1 MLGNIVDKEF
11 FRVCALTAGLA
22 GLMGSS
28 TLHATGGN
36 LVPTSFSHLNAS
48 ALLNQNN
55 VAYDRFIVSYRHG
68 TSGADNA
75 VVVIQNVSADLA
87 RAGLNHAVPA
97 SAAGLAR
104 SGVAVSYLR
113 RLATGAHVVRTSRK
127 LNKTEAMSLMQQIA
141 SDPTVAHVEPDV
153 MMRAISDYR
162 APRALAAADFTP
174 DDPYYVKYQWH
185 LRAGDGSAEKV
196 GSDTTSY
203 ANMGGA
209 DIAKA
214 WDLTEGSGVTVAVL
228 DTGIT
233 HHPDLD
239 TSLGDAGY
247 DFTST
252 ADVSGRPADGRA
264 PGGWDLGD
272 WTTTDPWLSE
282 CVDALHPA
290 ENSSW
295 HGTHVSGTI
304 AEMTNNGNGMAG
316 TAFGAK
322 VLPVRVLGHCG
333 GYTSDIADAIEWASG
348 GHVDGVPDN
357 ANPAQVISMSLG
369 GVGVCTASDVT
380 GMAVADAIS
389 RGTTIVVAAGNS
401 DDDAARYSPASCPG
415 VISVAA
421 VGITGKRAFYSNYGN
436 SVALAAPGGGVY
448 PNDADG
454 GDPVNAG
461 FVWSTI
467 NGGAT
472 VPDEANYTY
481 GGMAGT
487 SQATPHVSGTVA
499 LVVGALH
506 AAGLPALTPG
516 DIKSL
521 LTSTARTFPSMPDQ
535 TIGTGIVDAYAAVNK
550 AVGGGDDDGGDGAA
564 TLINGVAL
572 TGLSG
577 ASGDSRLYKLEVPAG
592 AGGLVL
598 RTFGGSGDVSLYVGD
613 GTVPTV
619 DSHDYA
625 AVHSGNNESVVVTH
639 PVAGTYY
646 LLVVGAK
653 AFSNVAV
660 QATYVA
666 PKP

>member
-1 MLGNIVDKEF
+1 MLGNIMGKEL
-11 FRVCALTAGLA
+11 FRVCALSAGLA
-22 GLMGSS
+22 GLLASS
-28 TLHATGGN
+28 TLYATGSN
-36 LVPTSFSHLNAS
+36 VTPASFSRLNAS
-48 ALLNQNN
+48 ALQSQNN
-55 VAYDRFIVSYRHG
+55 VTYDRFIVTYRPG
-68 TSGADNA
+68 TSGAGSSTA
-75 VVVIQNVSADLA
+75 VVQNVSANLA
-87 RAGLNHAVPA
+87 RAGLNRAIPA
-97 SAAGLAR
+97 SASSGAR
-104 SGVAVSYLR
+104 GAVAVSYLR
-113 RLATGAHVVRTSRK
+113 KLATGAHVVRTSRK
-127 LNKTEAMSLMQQIA
+127 LSKAEAASLMQQIA

-153 MMRAISDYR
+153 MMHAISDYR
-162 APRALAAADFTP
+162 APKTLAAADFTP
-174 DDPYYVKYQWH
+174 DDPYYAEYQWH

-196 GSDTTSY
+196 GTDTTSY

-214 WDLTEGSGVTVAVL
+214 WDLADGSGVTVAVL

-264 PGGWDLGD
+264 AGGWDLGD
-272 WTTTDPWLSE
+272 WTTAEPWLSE
-282 CVDALHPA
+282 CVDSEHPA
-290 ENSSW
+290 EDSSW

-316 TAFGAK
+316 SAFGAK

-357 ANPAQVISMSLG
+357 ANPAQVINMSLG
-369 GVGVCTASDVT
+369 GTGVCTASDVT
-380 GMAVADAIS
+380 GKAVADAIS
-389 RGTTIVVAAGNS
+389 RGTTVVVAAGNTN
-401 DDDAARYSPASCPG
+401 DDAASYSPASCPG
-415 VISVAA
+415 VITVAA
-421 VGITGKRAFYSNYGN
+421 SGITGKRAFYSSYGN
-436 SVALAAPGGGVY
+436 IVALAAPGGGVY
-448 PNDADG
+448 PNDASSG
-454 GDPVNAG
+454 NQVSAG

-472 VPDEANYTY
+472 VPDEADYTY

-487 SQATPHVSGTVA
+487 SQATPHVTGTVA
-499 LVVGALH
+499 LVVGALQ
-506 AAGLPALTPG
+506 AADLPALTPG

-521 LTSTARTFPSMPDQ
+521 LTSTARAFPSTPDQ
-535 TIGTGIVDAYAAVNK
+535 TIGAGIVDAYAAVNK
-550 AVGGGDDDGGDGAA
+550 AVGGGDDGGGDGAA

-577 ASGDSRLYKLEVPAG
+577 AAGDTRLYKLDVPAG
-592 AGGLVL
+592 ALGLVL
-598 RTFGGSGDVSLYVGD
+598 RTFGGSGDVSLYVGN
-613 GTVPTV
+613 GVVPTA

-625 AVHSGNNESVVVTH
+625 AVHTGNNESVVVTH
-639 PVAGTYY
+639 PATSTYY

-660 QATYVA
+660 QATYTA

>member
-1 MLGNIVDKEF
+1 MSRELF
-11 FRVCALTAGLA
+11 QLCALAAGVAGL
-22 GLMGSS
+22 LGSS
-28 TLHATGGN
+28 ALHAT
-36 LVPTSFSHLNAS
+36 SHSVLPAASSRLNVS
-48 ALLNQNN
+48 ALHSQGNTT
-55 VAYDRFIVSYRHG
+55 YDRFIVTYRSG
-68 TSGADNA
+68 TTGAGNA
-75 VVVIQNVSADLA
+75 AVVIQDVGADLA
-87 RAGLNHAVPA
+87 RAGLNRAVPA
-97 SAAGLAR
+97 SVSSAARQA
-104 SGVAVSYLR
+104 VAVSYLR
-113 RLATGAHVVRTSRK
+113 KLSTGAHVVRTSRK
-127 LNKTEAMSLMQQIA
+127 LSKAEATSLMQQIA
-141 SDPTVAHVEPDV
+141 SDPAVAHVEPDV
-153 MMRAISDYR
+153 MMHAISDYR
-162 APRALAAADFTP
+162 APKALAAAGFTP
-174 DDPYYVKYQWH
+174 DDPYYATYQWH
-185 LRAGDGSAEKV
+185 LRAGDGSAELV

-203 ANMGGA
+203 ANKGGA

-214 WDLTEGSGVTVAVL
+214 WDLTDGTGVTVAVL

-252 ADVSGRPADGRA
+252 ADVSGRTADGRA

-272 WTTTDPWLSE
+272 WTTTEPWLSE
-282 CVDALHPA
+282 CTDSAHPP
-290 ENSSW
+290 EDSSW
-295 HGTHVSGTI
+295 HGSHVSGTI
-304 AEMTNNGNGMAG
+304 AELTNNGNGMAG
-316 TAFGAK
+316 SAFGAK

-369 GVGVCTASDVT
+369 GTGVCTATDVT
-380 GMAVADAIS
+380 GTAIADAIS
-389 RGTTIVVAAGNS
+389 RGTTVVVAAGNE
-401 DDDAARYSPASCPG
+401 DADAANDSPASCPG

-421 VGITGKRAFYSNYGN
+421 SGITGRRAFYSNYGAG
-436 SVALAAPGGGVY
+436 VTLAAPGGGVY
-448 PNDADG
+448 ANDASS
-454 GDPVNAG
+454 GDQVSAG
-461 FVWSTI
+461 FVWSAI

-472 VPDEANYTY
+472 VPDETDYTY

-499 LVVGALH
+499 LVVGALQ

-516 DIKSL
+516 GIKSL
-521 LTSTARTFPSMPDQ
+521 LTSTARTFPSTPDQ
-535 TIGTGIVDAYAAVNK
+535 TIGAGIVDAYAAVNK
-550 AVGGGDDDGGDGAA
+550 AVGGGDDGGGDGAA

-572 TGLSG
+572 TGVSG
-577 ASGDSRLYKLEVPAG
+577 AAGDSQLYKLDVPAG
-592 AGGLVL
+592 ARGLVL

-619 DSHDYA
+619 DSHDYV

-639 PVAGTYY
+639 PVASTYY